1 MSPDKM
7 VHMVN
12 QIASF
17 FHTQPGEDAAEKI
30 AAHLSDFWAPAM
42 RAQLRAYV
50 EAGGAGLDPA
60 VIRAAARL

>member
-7 VHMVN
+7 VYMAN

-42 RAQLRAYV
+42 RAQLCSYV
-50 EAGGAGLDPA
+50 DAGGAGLDPA
-60 VIRAAARL
+60 VIGAVERL